1 MSGDIIITWGS
12 TVGLMGIETRDA
24 AKHSTTM
31 QRASS
36 HSKESS
42 SPNLIKLK
50 LKNFN
55 VGKL

>member
-1 MSGDIIITWGS
+1 
-12 TVGLMGIETRDA
+12 MGIETRDA

-36 HSKESS
+36 HNKESS

-50 LKNFN
+50 LKNLN
-55 VGKL
+55 VGKV